1 MWGNLKS
8 VLEGGRFS
16 IPDTDSLMADLCSV
30 GYRYDS
36 AGRLVLESKE
46 DLRKRGMPSPDEGDA
61 VALCFTEPGGVVYQ
75 RVRQYYREPDCEW
88 VV

>member
-1 MWGNLKS
+1 MWGNMKS
-8 VLEGGRFS
+8 CLEGGRFA
-16 IPDTDSLMADLCSV
+16 IPDSDGLMADLCSV

-61 VALCFTEPGGVVYQ
+61 AALCFTETDGLAY
-75 RVRQYYREPDCEW
+75 RVTVQHYREPDESW